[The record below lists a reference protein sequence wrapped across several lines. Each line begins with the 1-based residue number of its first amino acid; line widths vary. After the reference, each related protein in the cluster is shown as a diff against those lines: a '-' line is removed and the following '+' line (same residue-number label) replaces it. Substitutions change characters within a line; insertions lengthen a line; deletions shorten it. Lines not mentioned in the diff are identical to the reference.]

1 MYQKMLLSD
10 KVMETIETAIK
21 NGFYKPGDRMPNE
34 IELSEELGVSRATLR
49 EAMKILISRNV
60 LEVRRGVGTF
70 ISQTPGFSLEAMG
83 LPYLD
88 LQAQV
93 NEIKRM
99 TRQLDLDEL
108 NVYPHLSYE
117 MQNHINQILSMANR
131 TPFALCQ
138 ALFES
143 LETVAICRQS
153 TLKHRMMRV
162 MHDAYLRVLT
172 LHQTGVEP
180 KLVEAYDKLCASLGD
195 KNASVYYDDFFLRLI
210 NMTEE

>member
-70 ISQTPGFSLEAMG
+70 ISETPGFSLDAMG
-83 LPYLD
+83 LAFLD
-88 LQAQV
+88 LQTQA

-108 NVYPHLSYE
+108 NAYPHLSYE
-117 MQNHINQILSMANR
+117 MQNHIKQILTKANR
-131 TPFALCQ
+131 TPIELCQ
-138 ALFES
+138 AVFES
-143 LETVAICRQS
+143 LETIAVFRQS

-162 MHDAYLRVLT
+162 MHDAYIRVLT
-172 LHQTGVEP
+172 LHKTGP
-180 KLVEAYDKLCASLGD
+180 LDEAFDMLCDSLGD